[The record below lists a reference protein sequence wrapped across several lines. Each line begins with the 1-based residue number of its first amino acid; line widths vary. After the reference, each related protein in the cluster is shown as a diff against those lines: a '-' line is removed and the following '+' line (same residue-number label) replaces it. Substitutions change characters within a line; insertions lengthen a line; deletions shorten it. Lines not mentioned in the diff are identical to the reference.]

1 MVVIQEQRRISF
13 WEGVLHLLKGTAGVG
28 MLGLAHAA
36 SKVDRALGV
45 VILAVVT
52 VVSFVGWWMVWQ
64 CKVAAGSKSARTYGD
79 LAELSLGRAGRDL
92 AEVSILFFQLACVA
106 VYISFSATCLRALL
120 PPAAAAALG
129 AATTNHA
136 LVLLAM
142 PLLLLLGTL
151 RDLKVMTPL
160 SLVAQVS
167 LVTAV
172 GIAIAQ
178 CVQYGDDHNSR
189 TPPKPKPPLPALAPS
204 LRGTVVFFGNCAFA
218 VEGMSLVLPVENA
231 LTAAAQPR
239 FGAIIGVGLALVLA
253 LYMAMTELPLSM
265 LGAVHSPSLPAEL
278 ATRGR
283 GGAGGAAASRHMV
296 LAHACNVLF
305 LVNALFTLPLQ
316 FLPAAQVVDRWLW
329 ARASPAELRARDAEG
344 AERTALL
351 GGGAKGGSEKGGG
364 QAAAAAAEE
373 EHGGPAPADGLR
385 RRSTSLE
392 PERAAR
398 AGGAGEEEDDSG
410 SDGSDEAGYA
420 AGPGRTTAVPALCEV
435 CCSHAPTARH
445 LRRHP
450 NARLYL
456 LSLTAVV
463 AVVVPDLGLLSSLSG
478 SLLGTV
484 VCFVLP
490 PIMYETIVPGQ
501 TAASRAGCRLMAA
514 FGAAMGL
521 ASAIGAVL
529 ALGEHWAEHGLSNAP
544 RPVS

>member
-1 MVVIQEQRRISF
+1 MVVIQEQHRISF
-13 WEGVLHLLKGTAGVG
+13 WQGVLHLLKGTVGVG

-36 SKVDRALGV
+36 SKVDRTLGV

-52 VVSFVGWWMVWQ
+52 VVSFLAWWMVWQ
-64 CKVAAGSKSARTYGD
+64 CKVAAGGKRARTYGD

-92 AEVSILFFQLACVA
+92 AEVSLLIFQLAICA
-106 VYISFSATCLRALL
+106 VYISFAATCLRALL

-129 AATTNHA
+129 AATTNHT
-136 LVLLAM
+136 LVLLTM

-160 SLVAQVS
+160 SLVAQAS
-167 LVTAV
+167 LVIAV
-172 GIAIAQ
+172 GIVIAQ
-178 CVQYGDDHNSR
+178 CLQYGDDHSH
-189 TPPKPKPPLPALAPS
+189 TPPPPPPGPKPPPHPALAPS

-218 VEGMSLVLPVENA
+218 VEGLSLVLPVENA

-239 FGAIIGVGLALVLA
+239 FGAAIGLGLALVLA
-253 LYMAMTELPLSM
+253 LYMTMTELPLSM
-265 LGAVHSPSLPAEL
+265 LGAVHSPSLSAEL
-278 ATRGR
+278 AARAR
-283 GGAGGAAASRHMV
+283 AGDGAASTPHHMV
-296 LAHACNVLF
+296 VDVCNVLF
-305 LVNALFTLPLQ
+305 LANALLTLPLQ

-344 AERTALL
+344 AERTSLL
-351 GGGAKGGSEKGGG
+351 GGGAKG
-364 QAAAAAAEE
+364 ARAAAAAEE
-373 EHGGPAPADGLR
+373 QGGPAPADGLR

-398 AGGAGEEEDDSG
+398 AGDASEDGDSG
-410 SDGSDEAGYA
+410 SDAEDAKDA
-420 AGPGRTTAVPALCEV
+420 GRTAPVPALFEV

-450 NARLYL
+450 YARLYL
-456 LSLTAVV
+456 LSLTAAV
-463 AVVVPDLGLLSSLSG
+463 AVVVPDLGLLAALTG
-478 SLLGTV
+478 GLLGTV

-501 TAASRAGCRLMAA
+501 TAASRAGCRLMVA

-521 ASAIGAVL
+521 SSTIGGLL

>member
-189 TPPKPKPPLPALAPS
+189 TPPTPKPPLPALAPS

-283 GGAGGAAASRHMV
+283 GVAGGVAASRHMV

-329 ARASPAELRARDAEG
+329 ACASPAELRARDAEG

-351 GGGAKGGSEKGGG
+351 GGGAKGGSEKGGVRRRPRRRRRRR
-364 QAAAAAAEE
+364 QRSMAAQRRPTACAAA
-373 EHGGPAPADGLR
+373 R
-385 RRSTSLE
+385 RASSQSARRG
-392 PERAAR
+392 RAAR
-398 AGGAGEEEDDSG
+398 ARKKTT
-410 SDGSDEAGYA
+410 
-420 AGPGRTTAVPALCEV
+420 AGPTGPTRRGMRRAL
-435 CCSHAPTARH
+435 A
-445 LRRHP
+445 
-450 NARLYL
+450 ARLP
-456 LSLTAVV
+456 SRRCARCAARTR
-463 AVVVPDLGLLSSLSG
+463 
-478 SLLGTV
+478 
-484 VCFVLP
+484 P
-490 PIMYETIVPGQ
+490 PRATC
-501 TAASRAGCRLMAA
+501 AATRTRGCTC
-514 FGAAMGL
+514 
-521 ASAIGAVL
+521 
-529 ALGEHWAEHGLSNAP
+529 
-544 RPVS
+544 